1 MLNRFDSLEVSHR
14 IRMSAE
20 VKLQALHIIQL
31 SEQPKALDKCGVFFC
46 GQLNLTFVLHHF
58 HNTREPLFQ
67 VRNLLLN
74 LIVFLTVFPQ
84 VSYNIAVEQHVPK
97 EPYLDGWFFA
107 IL

>member
-67 VRNLLLN
+67 IRDLLLN
-74 LIVFLTVFPQ
+74 VRVFFAGFPQ
-84 VSYNIAVEQHVPK
+84 IRYNIAVDLWQIFK
-97 EPYLDGWFFA
+97 
-107 IL
+107 